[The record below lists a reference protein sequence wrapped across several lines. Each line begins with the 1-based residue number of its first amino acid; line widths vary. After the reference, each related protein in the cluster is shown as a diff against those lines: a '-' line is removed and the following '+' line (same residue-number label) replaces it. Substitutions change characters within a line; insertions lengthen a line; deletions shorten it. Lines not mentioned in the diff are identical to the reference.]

1 MWVLAD
7 RPGAP
12 GGARRADESRRSRSA
27 RCLLPPVT
35 DRGTRLARHWGM
47 ARTRS
52 RSKAAKSSPA
62 AKKSSR
68 AAKRTSAAKRTKTAK
83 KPGTARKEKPRTRK
97 ARISREAPPRPS
109 AEPDRGPRHEPS
121 GISNRP
127 IGEERAR
134 QARVPARRTR
144 KDPKETAMEMTAP
157 MPVGESN
164 PPDEDQNEREEVAA
178 EHSSWMANPD
188 APFRRARRPAGG
200 NARLGPG
207 GGRTGAVRGRRPQS
221 PRQPGGNVTYAH
233 CRVHSWSLPGATV
246 ARTRRF
252 LVLDP
257 RVRPEAPRNY
267 RSIRSDSRGPSRF
280 YAVDPT

>member
-1 MWVLAD
+1 MGAWLTRGA
-7 RPGAP
+7 GAP
-12 GGARRADESRRSRSA
+12 RGKPYRVTPNPGSRTCVDQTPAAEGGGELARVGSCRSGGS
-27 RCLLPPVT
+27 PW
-35 DRGTRLARHWGM
+35 RGTPRRRDREVPQCAVLSSACHGSRHTTCTSLGHGTHEKQIQDGEKLPGGEEKLPGGEEDQRGEEDQDGKEARDGQ
-47 ARTRS
+47 
-52 RSKAAKSSPA
+52 
-62 AKKSSR
+62 
-68 AAKRTSAAKRTKTAK
+68 KREATYSAHQ
-83 KPGTARKEKPRTRK
+83 
-97 ARISREAPPRPS
+97 APPRPS

-164 PPDEDQNEREEVAA
+164 PPDEGQNDREEVAA

-207 GGRTGAVRGRRPQS
+207 GG
-221 PRQPGGNVTYAH
+221 
-233 CRVHSWSLPGATV
+233 
-246 ARTRRF
+246 
-252 LVLDP
+252 
-257 RVRPEAPRNY
+257 
-267 RSIRSDSRGPSRF
+267 
-280 YAVDPT
+280 